1 MPKALKESIEP
12 ERLDNRWD
20 IMEIEDNISHAEDV
34 GTGASMERE
43 FMEDNTFT
51 DLPNALIVTNV
62 AECVFDDEDAKTKLE
77 DVFRV
82 FDEDASFQ
90 YLKCFR
96 RVRVNYILPD
106 AAVKARIHL
115 HETQICGQVSKC
127 FFVQP
132 IHTSGGNSPH
142 LKLPPL
148 TKQFLISPPAS
159 PPLDW
164 EPVHEA
170 EPVINFDLLHAM
182 ANLAPGQSHELHPP
196 SDKHP
201 AIVVHICEDSS
212 DPDMNQPPKIIQTR
226 RPP

>member
-1 MPKALKESIEP
+1 MPKDFQDFNSESQQ
-12 ERLDNRWD
+12 LDNRWD
-20 IMEIEDNISHAEDV
+20 IMDVENNVEDV
-34 GTGASMERE
+34 GVADIDEHSFR
-43 FMEDNTFT
+43 

-62 AECVFDDEDAKTKLE
+62 ADCVFESEDAKKELE
-77 DVFRV
+77 DIFRV
-82 FDEDASFQ
+82 FDENASFQ

-96 RVRVNYILPD
+96 RVRVNYTLPD

-115 HETQICGQVSKC
+115 HETHICGRISKC
-127 FFVQP
+127 FFVQA
-132 IHTSGGNSPH
+132 IQTSGNNSPH

-164 EPVHEA
+164 EPVLEA

-182 ANLAPGQSHELHPP
+182 ASLAPGQSHELHPQ

-201 AIVVHICEDSS
+201 AIVVHICEDS
-212 DPDMNQPPKIIQTR
+212 DTPKVEMLAPKMVQTR

>member
-1 MPKALKESIEP
+1 MPKDAQELNPESQQ
-12 ERLDNRWD
+12 LDNRWD
-20 IMEIEDNISHAEDV
+20 IMDVENDVDDVGDTGIEDQ
-34 GTGASMERE
+34 
-43 FMEDNTFT
+43 TFT

-62 AECVFDDEDAKTKLE
+62 AVSVFENEESKEELE
-77 DVFRV
+77 NIFRV
-82 FDEDASFQ
+82 FDENASFQ

-96 RVRVNYILPD
+96 RVRVNYTLPE
-106 AAVKARIHL
+106 AAVQARIHL

-132 IHTSGGNSPH
+132 KHTSGDNSPH

-182 ANLAPGQSHELHPP
+182 ASLAPGQSHELHPQ

-201 AIVVHICEDSS
+201 GIVVHICEE
-212 DPDMNQPPKIIQTR
+212 PEHPRLDMPPPKIIQTR
-226 RPP
+226 RP